1 MKKVVEIIVTL
12 CALAAGVGFLLF
24 GAPSFV
30 KSMQGAKPLEAGQTF
45 AGAEGEYISYE
56 AAYPVAS
63 WVAEYYSG
71 DPDRA
76 RKMGYVV
83 YDAEQ
88 EAFLTVIIPVD
99 YKGALS
105 QLMDNLKLRAK
116 LRAEENMEPVLV
128 DGTPKRIEGEALEAP
143 LFALENSRI
152 RELYDTYGGVDGNK
166 NRSDYA
172 EHFGDCDEY
181 GRVLEDL
188 CIALDEGRET
198 EMEWYSVEDGCVNG
212 FTRGQLFLIMLTAV
226 LSLLIFVF
234 RLRSMLK
241 SGKAEPYKTSAS
253 GGRLGQVV
261 NAQWSWV
268 AGWCDYSMN
277 RGRRLAYLS
286 AAGGAVILT
295 VIGVLAKMSVR
306 GIFSFH
312 LPLGLFL
319 GELTALLFWF
329 SQKKRSNPDKILV
342 NIAKNLEKQL
352 PSPAEQDAFVEDFMN
367 TGSGEWV
374 FREPCKDTMLY
385 GVVGERYWSAFSG
398 LGIVTVVDS
407 EKLQRIE
414 TEEISGTVNVNG
426 VRTRY
431 RSFAANFFYQSDEPK
446 KKSDKAISFET
457 SNGIGQFMTL
467 VRRRTNNSIEV
478 ISK

>member
-1 MKKVVEIIVTL
+1 MKKIVEILVTV
-12 CALAAGVGFLLF
+12 CALIAGVGFLLF

-30 KSMQGAKPLEAGQTF
+30 KAMQGAKPLEAGQTF
-45 AGAEGEYISYE
+45 SQVEGDYISYE
-56 AAYPVAS
+56 AAYPIAS

-71 DPDRA
+71 DEDRA
-76 RKMGYVV
+76 KKMGYVV

-88 EAFLTVIIPVD
+88 EAFLTVTIPVD
-99 YKGALS
+99 YKGALE
-105 QLMDNLKLRAK
+105 QLMDNLELRAK
-116 LRAEENMEPVLV
+116 LRAEKDMEPVLV
-128 DGTPKRIEGEALEAP
+128 EGTPKRIEGKATREPLTALAK
-143 LFALENSRI
+143 SRI
-152 RELYDTYGGVDGNK
+152 LELYDRYGGIDGTK

-188 CIALDEGRET
+188 CVALVQGK
-198 EMEWYSVEDGCVNG
+198 EMEWYAIEDGCVNG
-212 FTRGQLFLIMLTAV
+212 FTRGQLFLIMLAAV

-234 RLRSMLK
+234 RLISMIK
-241 SGKAEPYKTSAS
+241 SGKAEPYKASAAD
-253 GGRLGQVV
+253 GRLRQII

-295 VIGVLAKMSVR
+295 VIGVLAKMPVR
-306 GIFSFH
+306 GILSFH

-319 GELTALLFWF
+319 GELTALMFWF
-329 SQKKRSNPDKILV
+329 SQKKRSNPDKILTK
-342 NIAKNLEKQL
+342 IAKNLEKQL
-352 PSPAEQDAFVEDFMN
+352 PSSAEQDAFAEDFLN
-367 TGSGEWV
+367 TGSSEWV
-374 FREPCKDTMLY
+374 FREQCKETMLY

-398 LGIVTVVDS
+398 LGVVTIVDS

-431 RSFAANFFYQSDEPK
+431 HSWAANFFYQSDEPK
-446 KKSDKAISFET
+446 KKCDKAISFET
-457 SNGIGQFMTL
+457 SNGIGHFMTL

>member
-12 CALAAGVGFLLF
+12 CALAAGAGFLLF
-24 GAPSFV
+24 GGPSFL
-30 KSMQGAKPLEAGQTF
+30 KAMQGAKPLEAGQTF
-45 AGAEGEYISYE
+45 AGAEGKYISCE

-76 RKMGYVV
+76 RKMGFVV

-88 EAFLTVIIPVD
+88 KAFLTVTVPVD
-99 YKGALS
+99 DKGALS
-105 QLMDNLKLRAK
+105 QLMNNLELRAK
-116 LRAEENMEPVLV
+116 LRAEKDMEPVLV
-128 DGTPKRIEGEALEAP
+128 DGTPKRIEGEALKEP
-143 LFALENSRI
+143 LAALAKSKIVR
-152 RELYDTYGGVDGNK
+152 LYDMYGGIDGNK

-188 CIALDEGRET
+188 CVALEQGK
-198 EMEWYSVEDGCVNG
+198 EMEWYSIEDGCVNG
-212 FTRGQLFLIMLTAV
+212 FTRGQLFLIMLVAV

-234 RLRSMLK
+234 RLISMIK

-295 VIGVLAKMSVR
+295 VIGVLVKMPLK
-306 GIFSFH
+306 GILSFH

-319 GELTALLFWF
+319 GELTALMFWF
-329 SQKKRSNPDKILV
+329 SQKKRSNPDKILTK
-342 NIAKNLEKQL
+342 IAQNLEKQL
-352 PSPAEQDAFVEDFMN
+352 PSSAEQDAFAEDFLN
-367 TGSGEWV
+367 TGSSEWV

-385 GVVGERYWSAFSG
+385 GVVGSRYWAAFSG
-398 LGIVTVVDS
+398 LGAVTVVDS

-414 TEEISGTVNVNG
+414 TEEISGSVNVNG

-431 RSFAANFFYQSDEPK
+431 HSWAANFFYQSDEPK
-446 KKSDKAISFET
+446 KKCDKAISFET

>member
-45 AGAEGEYISYE
+45 AGAEGKYIAYE
-56 AAYPVAS
+56 AAYPIAS
-63 WVAEYYSG
+63 YVAEYYSG
-71 DPDRA
+71 DENRA
-76 RKMGYVV
+76 KKIAYIV
-83 YDAEQ
+83 YDVEQ
-88 EAFLTVIIPVD
+88 EAFLTVTVPAEN
-99 YKGALS
+99 KGALNG
-105 QLMDNLKLRAK
+105 LMGNLELRAK
-116 LRAEENMEPVLV
+116 LRAEKNMEPVPV
-128 DGTPKRIEGEALEAP
+128 DGTLKRIGAEARREALFW
-143 LFALENSRI
+143 LSDSKIL
-152 RELYDTYGGVDGNK
+152 ELYDRYGGIDGKK
-166 NRSDYA
+166 NRSDYE

-188 CIALDEGRET
+188 CVALEDGK
-198 EMEWYSVEDGCVNG
+198 EMEWYSIEDGSVNG
-212 FTRGQLFLIMLTAV
+212 FTRGQLILIMLVAV

-234 RLRSMLK
+234 RLRSMLR

-277 RGRRLAYLS
+277 RGRRSAYLS

-295 VIGVLAKMSVR
+295 AIGLLVKMPVR
-306 GIFSFH
+306 GILSFH

-319 GELTALLFWF
+319 GELAALVFWF
-329 SQKKRSNPDKILV
+329 SQKKRSNPDKILA

-352 PSPAEQDAFVEDFMN
+352 PSSAEQDAFVEDFMN
-367 TGSGEWV
+367 TGSSEWV

-398 LGIVTVVDS
+398 LGAVTVVDS
-407 EKLQRIE
+407 GKLQRIE

-431 RSFAANFFYQSDEPK
+431 SSWAANFFYQSDEPK
-446 KKSDKAISFET
+446 KKFDKAISFQT